1 MQALTRFV
9 FRHMALVAISWLVIA
24 VDGALDEAASAAV
37 TARGQRSARRGGR

>member
-9 FRHMALVAISWLVIA
+9 LRHKALVAISWLVIA
-24 VDGALDEAASAAV
+24 VAGALDEAASAAV